1 MNGVPKPRP
10 PAQVAPAE
18 APGIRVLTTL
28 ITSVVIVCALYF
40 GRTVLI
46 PITLAIL
53 LSFLLAPLAD
63 WLRMLRIGR
72 ITSVIAA
79 VLVALLVVLAVGGL
93 IGVQIA
99 QLASSLPRY
108 QATIEDKINTV
119 QEKTLGRADNL
130 LTRASHALKETG
142 QRAQDNAVVQPDN
155 PDNDVRPLPV
165 EVHEPSASPLD
176 LAQRFLSP
184 VINPLA
190 TSGIVLVVAIFILLQ
205 RGDLRDRMI
214 RLVGSRDLHR
224 TTTAMDEAARRLS
237 RYFVAQLSM
246 NAGVGAVIAIGLVVI
261 GLPGALLFGVLA
273 ALLRFVPYIGS
284 WLAAAMAILLAGAV
298 QPNWTMMVWTLV
310 LFGFVEILASQ
321 VIEPVLYGHSSG
333 LSPFAVIVAAIFWS
347 WIWGPIGLIL
357 STPLTLCLVIL
368 GRHVDRLQFLEVLF
382 GDRPALTPDE
392 NFYQRILAGDPD
404 EALTQ
409 AEALLRENS
418 LMAYYDEVAI
428 KGLRLAY
435 NDMARGVVTE
445 LQLKRIKQATLDLVE
460 GLEDVEDAPLTRV
473 PAASRE
479 SGESQGS
486 RESQEA
492 DEVHEVHESHN
503 ALESLPDD
511 RLEEG
516 GGPIPTVDGTP
527 AGGRVPVLC
536 ISGRGEL
543 DELMSAIAV
552 QLLGKHGLEVH
563 AVNSES
569 FARDGRA
576 VDQLERAALV
586 CIVSFDAEYLPF
598 YLRYLIRRV
607 QQRVPGATIVFG
619 LGREWVH
626 AATQGGPS
634 LGDLGNANLVST
646 LHDMTEV
653 CVLAAESQFGA
664 RRVPVSGEEASGTPV
679 PREPYTAQAN

>member
-1 MNGVPKPRP
+1 MDGVPKPPRP

-28 ITSVVIVCALYF
+28 ITAVIVVCALYF

-63 WLRMLRIGR
+63 WLRSFRLGR
-72 ITSVIAA
+72 IPSVIAA
-79 VLVALLVVLAVGGL
+79 VVFALLVVLAMGGL

-108 QATIEDKINTV
+108 QATIEDKVNTV
-119 QEKTLGRADNL
+119 QEKTLGRADDL
-130 LTRASHALKETG
+130 LTRAAHALKESG
-142 QRAQDNAVVQPDN
+142 QRVQDNSTPKPADAE
-155 PDNDVRPLPV
+155 NDVRPLPV
-165 EVHEPSASPLD
+165 EVHEPSASPLQ

-184 VINPLA
+184 VVDPLA
-190 TSGIVLVVAIFILLQ
+190 TSGIVLIVAIFILIQ

-214 RLVGSRDLHR
+214 RLVGSSDLHR

-246 NAGVGAVIAIGLVVI
+246 NAGVGIVIAIGLVVM
-261 GLPGALLFGVLA
+261 GVPGALLFGVLA

-284 WLAAAMAILLAGAV
+284 WLAAAAAALLAAAV
-298 QPNWTMMVWTLV
+298 QPNWTLFVWTIV

-321 VIEPVLYGHSSG
+321 VIEPVLYGHSTG

-409 AEALLRENS
+409 AEVLLRENS

-445 LQLKRIKQATLDLVE
+445 AQLRRIKQATQDLIE
-460 GLEDVEDAPLTRV
+460 GLEDVEDR
-473 PAASRE
+473 
-479 SGESQGS
+479 
-486 RESQEA
+486 
-492 DEVHEVHESHN
+492 
-503 ALESLPDD
+503 ALESMSPEEAAERAPIGDLLPE
-511 RLEEG
+511 RL
-516 GGPIPTVDGTP
+516 DGAVQSVP
-527 AGGRVPVLC
+527 DFDPGRGGRHAPVLC

-543 DELMSAIAV
+543 DELMAAIAM
-552 QLLGKHGLEVH
+552 QLLDKHGMSASHV
-563 AVNSES
+563 ASDD
-569 FARDGRA
+569 FARDNQA
-576 VDQLERAALV
+576 VEALERSTIV
-586 CIVSFDAEYLPF
+586 CILSFDAEYLPF

-619 LGREWVH
+619 LGREWIH
-626 AATQGGPS
+626 AAAKGSGS
-634 LGDLGNANLVST
+634 ISDLGNANLVAT
-646 LHDMTEV
+646 LHELTEA
-653 CVLAAESQFGA
+653 CVLAAHLQFGGRVIPAQDTEGEGTSGADESAHRRFAA
-664 RRVPVSGEEASGTPV
+664 R
-679 PREPYTAQAN
+679 

>member
-1 MNGVPKPRP
+1 MNGVPKPPRP

-18 APGIRVLTTL
+18 APGIRALTTL
-28 ITSVVIVCALYF
+28 ITGVVIVCALYF

-63 WLRMLRIGR
+63 WLRMLRIGK

-93 IGVQIA
+93 IGVQVA

-119 QEKTLGRADNL
+119 QEKTLGRADDL
-130 LTRASHALKETG
+130 LTRASHALKETS
-142 QRAQDNAVVQPDN
+142 QRAQDIAAPKPGNTDE
-155 PDNDVRPLPV
+155 DVRPLPV

-184 VINPLA
+184 VVNPLA
-190 TSGIVLVVAIFILLQ
+190 TSGIVIVVAIFILLQ

-284 WLAAAMAILLAGAV
+284 WLAAGMAILLAGAV

-310 LFGFVEILASQ
+310 LFSFVEILASQ

-333 LSPFAVIVAAIFWS
+333 LSPFAVIVAAVFWS

-368 GRHVDRLQFLEVLF
+368 GRHVDRMQFLEVLF

-404 EALTQ
+404 EALFQ
-409 AEALLRENS
+409 AEILLRDNS
-418 LMAYYDEVAI
+418 LTAYYDEVAI

-460 GLEDVEDAPLTRV
+460 GLEDTEDHSIPI
-473 PAASRE
+473 P
-479 SGESQGS
+479 Q
-486 RESQEA
+486 
-492 DEVHEVHESHN
+492 EVHEGHDAMQSSAPEL
-503 ALESLPDD
+503 LENPA
-511 RLEEG
+511 RGVPTLE
-516 GGPIPTVDGTP
+516 
-527 AGGRVPVLC
+527 GGRVPVLC

-543 DELMSAIAV
+543 DDLMAAIAV
-552 QLLGKHGLEVH
+552 QLLGKHGLEVRH
-563 AVNSES
+563 VKSES
-569 FARDGRA
+569 FARDGHA
-576 VDQLERAALV
+576 VEQLELAPLV
-586 CIVSFDAEYLPF
+586 CIVSFDAEYVPF

-619 LGREWVH
+619 LGRDWVH
-626 AATQGGPS
+626 SAAKGVDAV
-634 LGDLGNANLVST
+634 GDLGKANLVGT
-646 LHDMTEV
+646 LHDMTEA
-653 CVLAAESQFGA
+653 CVLAAEAQFGA
-664 RRVPVSGEEASGTPV
+664 RRVPITDEQRAADAAADEAADRVAARERDRLEAGQPS
-679 PREPYTAQAN
+679 PRVFNSPA

>member
-1 MNGVPKPRP
+1 MNGVPKPPRP

-18 APGIRVLTTL
+18 APGIRLLTTL
-28 ITSVVIVCALYF
+28 ITVVIVVCALYF

-63 WLRMLRIGR
+63 WLRILRIGR
-72 ITSVIAA
+72 IPSVIAA
-79 VLVALLVVLAVGGL
+79 VVFALLVVLGVGGL
-93 IGVQIA
+93 IGVQVA

-119 QEKTLGRADNL
+119 QQKTLGRADDL
-130 LTRASHALKETG
+130 LTRAAHALKESG
-142 QRAQDNAVVQPDN
+142 QRVQQDNATPQANDT
-155 PDNDVRPLPV
+155 DSDVRPLPV
-165 EVHEPSASPLD
+165 EVHEPSASPFE
-176 LAQRFLSP
+176 LAQRYLSP
-184 VINPLA
+184 IVNPIA
-190 TSGIVLVVAIFILLQ
+190 TSGIVLVVAIFILIQ
-205 RGDLRDRMI
+205 RGDLRDRLI
-214 RLVGSRDLHR
+214 RLVGSSDLHR

-246 NAGVGAVIAIGLVVI
+246 NCGVGIVIAIGLVVL

-284 WLAAAMAILLAGAV
+284 WLAAAAAALLAASV
-298 QPNWTMMVWTLV
+298 QGNWTLFVWTIV

-409 AEALLRENS
+409 AEVLLRENS
-418 LMAYYDEVAI
+418 LTAYHDEVSL

-445 LQLKRIKQATLDLVE
+445 SQLRRIKQATRDLIE
-460 GLEDVEDAPLTRV
+460 GLEDVEDAVLVASGHEDAPDRAPLV
-473 PAASRE
+473 DLIPE
-479 SGESQGS
+479 
-486 RESQEA
+486 
-492 DEVHEVHESHN
+492 
-503 ALESLPDD
+503 
-511 RLEEG
+511 RLEG
-516 GGPIPTVDGTP
+516 APQGAAPSYVPVHNGGP
-527 AGGRVPVLC
+527 APVLC

-543 DELMSAIAV
+543 DELMVDIAR
-552 QLLGKHGLEVH
+552 QLLHKHGLDVTHIASDTFSRDNE
-563 AVNSES
+563 AV
-569 FARDGRA
+569 AR
-576 VDQLERAALV
+576 LEQSSII
-586 CIVSFDAEYLPF
+586 CILSFDAEYLPF

-607 QQRVPGATIVFG
+607 QQRVPGATVVFG

-626 AATQGGPS
+626 AAAKGSGSTS
-634 LGDLGNANLVST
+634 DLGNANLVAT
-646 LHDMTEV
+646 LHELIEA
-653 CVLAAESQFGA
+653 CVLAAQMQFDGRRIDPEAEQEGTSGPRAATSQQLA
-664 RRVPVSGEEASGTPV
+664 AL
-679 PREPYTAQAN
+679 

>member
-492 DEVHEVHESHN
+492 DEVHEVHESHD

>member
-1 MNGVPKPRP
+1 MDGVPKPPRP

-18 APGIRVLTTL
+18 APGIRALTTL
-28 ITSVVIVCALYF
+28 ITAVVVVCALYF

-63 WLRMLRIGR
+63 WLRALRLGR
-72 ITSVIAA
+72 IPSVIAA
-79 VLVALLVVLAVGGL
+79 VVFALLVVLAVGGL
-93 IGVQIA
+93 IGVQVA

-119 QEKTLGRADNL
+119 QEKTLGRADDL
-130 LTRASHALKETG
+130 LTRASHALKESG
-142 QRAQDNAVVQPDN
+142 QRVQDNSTPKPTDG
-155 PDNDVRPLPV
+155 DTDVRPLPV
-165 EVHEPSASPLD
+165 EVHEPSASPLA
-176 LAQRFLSP
+176 LAQRYLSP
-184 VINPLA
+184 VVNPIA
-190 TSGIVLVVAIFILLQ
+190 TSGIVLVVAIFILIQ

-214 RLVGSRDLHR
+214 RLVGSNDLHR

-246 NAGVGAVIAIGLVVI
+246 NAGVGIVIAIGLVVM

-284 WLAAAMAILLAGAV
+284 WLAAGLAALLAAAV
-298 QPNWTMMVWTLV
+298 QPNWTLFVWTIV
-310 LFGFVEILASQ
+310 LFGFVEIIASQ

-404 EALTQ
+404 EALSQ
-409 AEALLRENS
+409 AEVLIRENS
-418 LMAYYDEVAI
+418 LTAYYDEVAI

-445 LQLKRIKQATLDLVE
+445 AQLRRIKQATRDLVE
-460 GLEDVEDAPLTRV
+460 GLEDTEDTISIAPDADEASSRAPIGDLLPERLDAPAQTV
-473 PAASRE
+473 PDFDPSR
-479 SGESQGS
+479 SGH
-486 RESQEA
+486 RA
-492 DEVHEVHESHN
+492 
-503 ALESLPDD
+503 
-511 RLEEG
+511 
-516 GGPIPTVDGTP
+516 
-527 AGGRVPVLC
+527 PVLC

-543 DELMSAIAV
+543 DELMVAIAT
-552 QLLGKHGLEVH
+552 QLLEKHGLSASHV
-563 AVNSES
+563 ASDDL
-569 FARDGRA
+569 ARDNAA
-576 VDQLERAALV
+576 VEALERSTIV
-586 CIVSFDAEYLPF
+586 CILSFDAEYLPF

-607 QQRVPGATIVFG
+607 QQRVPHSTIVFG
-619 LGREWVH
+619 LGREWVY
-626 AATQGGPS
+626 AAAKGS
-634 LGDLGNANLVST
+634 NSIGDLGSANLVAT
-646 LHDMTEV
+646 LHEMTEA
-653 CVLAAESQFGA
+653 CILAAHLQAGGT
-664 RRVPVSGEEASGTPV
+664 RRVTEEVEREGMSGPDAPARHGVVT
-679 PREPYTAQAN
+679 Q

>member
-18 APGIRVLTTL
+18 APGIRMLTTL
-28 ITSVVIVCALYF
+28 ITGVVIVCALYF

-63 WLRMLRIGR
+63 WLRLLRIGR

-79 VLVALLVVLAVGGL
+79 VLVALLVVLGVGGL

-119 QEKTLGRADNL
+119 QEKTLGRADSL
-130 LTRASHALKETG
+130 LTRASHALKESG
-142 QRAQDNAVVQPDN
+142 QHAQDNAAAQPGN
-155 PDNDVRPLPV
+155 PDADVRPLPV

-184 VINPLA
+184 VVNPLA
-190 TSGIVLVVAIFILLQ
+190 TAGIVLVVAVFILLQ

-246 NAGVGAVIAIGLVVI
+246 NAGVGIVIAIGLVVI

-404 EALTQ
+404 EALSQ
-409 AEALLRENS
+409 AAVLLRDNS
-418 LMAYYDEVAI
+418 LTAYYDEVAI

-445 LQLKRIKQATLDLVE
+445 LQLKRIKQATLDLIE
-460 GLEDVEDAPLTRV
+460 GLEDVEDAPL
-473 PAASRE
+473 AD
-479 SGESQGS
+479 G
-486 RESQEA
+486 QEV
-492 DEVHEVHESHN
+492 EEHESHD
-503 ALESLPDD
+503 AMESLPKAL
-511 RLEEG
+511 LEGTAEVV
-516 GGPIPTVDGTP
+516 PTVDGTP

-543 DELMSAIAV
+543 DDLMAAIAV
-552 QLLGKHGLEVH
+552 QLLGKHGLEVSH
-563 AVNSES
+563 VKSES

-576 VDQLERAALV
+576 VEQLELSPLV

-619 LGREWVH
+619 LGRDWVH
-626 AATQGGPS
+626 AAAQGGPPV
-634 LGDLGNANLVST
+634 GDLGNANLVAT

-664 RRVPVSGEEASGTPV
+664 RRVPVSDVEREHDVADDEAADRQAAHEQRLEGGEPPPRTFNTP
-679 PREPYTAQAN
+679 A

>member
-63 WLRMLRIGR
+63 WLRLLRIGR

-130 LTRASHALKETG
+130 LTRASHALKESG
-142 QRAQDNAVVQPDN
+142 QHVQDNAVAQPDN
-155 PDNDVRPLPV
+155 PDADVRPLPV

-184 VINPLA
+184 VVNPLA

-404 EALTQ
+404 EALSQ
-409 AEALLRENS
+409 AEVLLRDNS
-418 LMAYYDEVAI
+418 LSAYYDEVAI

-460 GLEDVEDAPLTRV
+460 GLEDVEDAPLARV
-473 PAASRE
+473 PATEGPEALPHDVLAG
-479 SGESQGS
+479 GETL
-486 RESQEA
+486 
-492 DEVHEVHESHN
+492 V
-503 ALESLPDD
+503 
-511 RLEEG
+511 
-516 GGPIPTVDGTP
+516 PTVDGTE

-543 DELMSAIAV
+543 DDLIAAIAV
-552 QLLGKHGLEVH
+552 QLLGKHGLEVRH
-563 AVNSES
+563 AKSES

-576 VDQLERAALV
+576 VEQLELAPLV
-586 CIVSFDAEYLPF
+586 CIISFDAEYLPF

-626 AATQGGPS
+626 GATPGAPS
-634 LGDLGNANLVST
+634 VGDLGNANLVAT
-646 LHDMTEV
+646 LRDMTEA

-664 RRVPVSGEEASGTPV
+664 RRVPVSDDQRARDAADDEAADRRAEREQHLEDGDPAARVINTPV
-679 PREPYTAQAN
+679 

>member
-1 MNGVPKPRP
+1 MDGVPKPPRP

-18 APGIRVLTTL
+18 APGIRALTTL
-28 ITSVVIVCALYF
+28 ITVVVVVCALYF

-63 WLRMLRIGR
+63 WLRALRLGR
-72 ITSVIAA
+72 IPSVIAA
-79 VLVALLVVLAVGGL
+79 VVFALLVVLAVGGL
-93 IGVQIA
+93 IGVQVA
-99 QLASSLPRY
+99 QLATSLPRY

-119 QEKTLGRADNL
+119 QEKTLGRADDL
-130 LTRASHALKETG
+130 LTRASHALKESG
-142 QRAQDNAVVQPDN
+142 QRVQDNSTPKPTDG
-155 PDNDVRPLPV
+155 DTDVRPLPV
-165 EVHEPSASPLD
+165 EVHEPSASPLA
-176 LAQRFLSP
+176 LAQRYLSP
-184 VINPLA
+184 VINPIA
-190 TSGIVLVVAIFILLQ
+190 TAGIVLVVAIFVLIQ

-246 NAGVGAVIAIGLVVI
+246 NAGVGIVIAIGLVVM

-284 WLAAAMAILLAGAV
+284 WLAAIFAALLAAAV
-298 QPNWTMMVWTLV
+298 QPNWTLFVWTIV

-321 VIEPVLYGHSSG
+321 VIEPVLYGHSTG

-409 AEALLRENS
+409 ADVLLRENS
-418 LMAYYDEVAI
+418 LTAYYDEVAI

-435 NDMARGVVTE
+435 NDMSRGVVTE
-445 LQLKRIKQATLDLVE
+445 LQLRRIKQATHDLVE
-460 GLEDVEDAPLTRV
+460 GLEDVEDRISANPDADAAARAPIGDLLPERL
-473 PAASRE
+473 
-479 SGESQGS
+479 
-486 RESQEA
+486 
-492 DEVHEVHESHN
+492 DEVKQSV
-503 ALESLPDD
+503 PDFD
-511 RLEEG
+511 
-516 GGPIPTVDGTP
+516 PKQV
-527 AGGRVPVLC
+527 GRRAPVLC

-543 DELMSAIAV
+543 DELMVAIAM
-552 QLLGKHGLEVH
+552 QLLEKHGLSASHV
-563 AVNSES
+563 ASDD
-569 FARDGRA
+569 FARDNKA
-576 VDQLERAALV
+576 VETLERSTIV
-586 CIVSFDAEYLPF
+586 CVMSFDAEYLPF

-607 QQRVPGATIVFG
+607 QQRVPHATIVFG
-619 LGREWVH
+619 LGREWIY
-626 AATQGGPS
+626 AATKGSGS
-634 LGDLGNANLVST
+634 VSDLGSANLVAT
-646 LHDMTEV
+646 LHEMTEA
-653 CVLAAESQFGA
+653 CVLAAHLQAGGA
-664 RRVPVSGEEASGTPV
+664 RPVTEDVEHEGMSGPDKLAHRRIV
-679 PREPYTAQAN
+679 AQ